1 MRRDEATLLDIHV
14 AGRRIAAFVDG
25 VDKRAFAANA
35 EKHWAVV
42 SQLLVIG
49 EAVTRLSDGFT
60 ASHPTIPWVRMAGMR
75 NRLIHGY
82 DKIEWGLVWQ
92 TATVSVPELLKY
104 IEPLIP
110 HPPPD
115 EPAR

>member
-1 MRRDEATLLDIHV
+1 MRRDEAILLDI
-14 AGRRIAAFVDG
+14 ADAARRIGTFVAT
-25 VDKRAFAANA
+25 VDEAGFVANA

-49 EAVTRLSDGFT
+49 EAVNRLSDEFVS
-60 ASHPTIPWVRMAGMR
+60 AHPSIEWRKVAGMR

-82 DKIEWGLVWQ
+82 DKIRWELVWR
-92 TATVSVPELLKY
+92 TATVSVPELLRY

-110 HPPPD
+110 RRPAD
-115 EPAR
+115 ESP